1 MPGTVTRARKPS
13 RGVTLSAMHIATPI
27 SGTRYDTVLRQALA
41 HVRAGDY
48 RALRITLRGAP
59 GVFADRTAIVTP
71 HRDSS
76 GAFDADDL
84 AAQLYALAHGIPSDT
99 ATYTDGYFIGGGRM
113 YSARAEAY
121 EIDWP

>member
-1 MPGTVTRARKPS
+1 MPS
-13 RGVTLSAMHIATPI
+13 RGVTLSAMHIATPLTG
-27 SGTRYDTVLRQALA
+27 SRYDTMLRQALA

-48 RALRITLRGAP
+48 RARRITLQGAP
-59 GVFADRTAIVTP
+59 GVFADRTAIITP

-76 GAFDADDL
+76 GKFDADDL

-99 ATYTDGYFIGGGRM
+99 ATYTDGYFTSGGRM
-113 YSARAEAY
+113 YSARAEAF

>member
-41 HVRAGDY
+41 YVRAGDY
-48 RALRITLRGAP
+48 RARRITLRGAP

-99 ATYTDGYFIGGGRM
+99 ATYTDGYFISGGRM
-113 YSARAEAY
+113 HSARAEPY

>member
-1 MPGTVTRARKPS
+1 MD
-13 RGVTLSAMHIATPI
+13 IATPI
-27 SGTRYDTVLRQALA
+27 TGTRYDTVLRHALA
-41 HVRAGDY
+41 YVRAGDY
-48 RALRITLRGAP
+48 RARRITLRGAP
-59 GVFADRTAIVTP
+59 GVFPDRTAVVTP

-84 AAQLYALAHGIPSDT
+84 AAQLYALAHECPSDT
-99 ATYTDGYFIGGGRM
+99 ATYTDGYFISGGRM